1 LSQNSAQATTT
12 TTTTTNR
19 SATRQRRKME
29 IAKSLVKC
37 VARAFYD
44 TKHILVIDALMIH
57 NAYVPFGGFSLLPSR
72 KTFFFF
78 AADGVVFV
86 MMSWGNCWAFNLRTY
101 RNYVGG

>member
-1 LSQNSAQATTT
+1 
-12 TTTTTNR
+12 
-19 SATRQRRKME
+19 ME

-57 NAYVPFGGFSLLPSR
+57 NAYVSW
-72 KTFFFF
+72 FFNNLASERAAFFDLCVF
-78 AADGVVFV
+78 AADGLVFA
-86 MMSWGNCWAFNLRTY
+86 MTSWGNCWDFNPRTY